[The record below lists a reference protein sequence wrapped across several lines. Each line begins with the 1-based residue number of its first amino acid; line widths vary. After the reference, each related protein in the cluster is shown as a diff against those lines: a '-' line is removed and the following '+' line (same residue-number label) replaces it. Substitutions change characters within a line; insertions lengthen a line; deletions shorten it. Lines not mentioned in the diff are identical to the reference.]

1 MKPRTLLQ
9 MEGLAVLLFS
19 IFAYHRTHGSW
30 VEFLLLFLVPDLS
43 MIGYLLNS
51 RVGASTYN
59 VVHTSLGPFVLAGYA
74 LGTGRTAP
82 LLVALIWFA
91 HIGFDRLLGYGL
103 KYQTRFKDTH
113 LNAER
118 LDERTEHPAISLV
131 S

>member
-9 MEGLAVLLFS
+9 LEGLAVVLFS
-19 IFAYHRTHGSW
+19 LFVYHRTHGSW

-43 MIGYLLNS
+43 MIGYLLNR
-51 RVGASTYN
+51 RVGAVTYN
-59 VVHTSLGPFVLAGYA
+59 VVHTYLGPVVLACYA
-74 LGTGRTAP
+74 LGTGRTAL
-82 LLVALIWFA
+82 LLVALVWFA

>member
-19 IFAYHRTHGSW
+19 VFAYHRTHGSW

-51 RVGASTYN
+51 RVGAVTYN
-59 VVHTSLGPFVLAGYA
+59 VVHTYLGPVVLAGYA
-74 LGTGRTAP
+74 LGTGRNA
-82 LLVALIWFA
+82 LLLAALIWFA
-91 HIGFDRLLGYGL
+91 HIGFDRLLGFGL
-103 KYQTRFKDTH
+103 KYQARFKDTH
-113 LNAER
+113 LDAER
-118 LDERTEHPAISLV
+118 LDERTGHPAISLV